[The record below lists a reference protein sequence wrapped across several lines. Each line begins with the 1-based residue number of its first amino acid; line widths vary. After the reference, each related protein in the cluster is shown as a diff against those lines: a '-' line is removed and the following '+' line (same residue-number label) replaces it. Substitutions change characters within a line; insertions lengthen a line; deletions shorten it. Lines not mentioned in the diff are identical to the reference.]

1 MKGFAHIFLLQ
12 LMKGYHMNNSTKNFI
27 KKSLLVMFITKT
39 FLFIDIT
46 FAANLT
52 DHSEVKEVKEDTH
65 ATVNAG
71 QDMKKPA
78 RTVQNDAHAIKKDTE
93 HASRTIKEDFKT
105 LAQDIKAEVKE
116 KVGHAA
122 GQIKEKL
129 TDLKEGAQEKAHTA
143 KEYIKIGTCVATE
156 TVKEKAHDL
165 KSTGQENIKKAQKTV
180 KHKADVA
187 KENIKHG
194 AQEAATKVSAAK
206 DTVKDKL
213 KDTAEHAKSSFED
226 TKEAIKEA
234 KPTTFKYPTQKS
246 NRDVKK
252 NLKIVL
258 KNVKKRKLALIEKL
272 TEELINYE
280 IELQKRVAQGLT
292 KTELE
297 KDPTLLK
304 LKKAI
309 ETTEYELAFLE
320 KKYNTLWAKTYPT
333 LAKLTCGL
341 QAKFTKEKK

>member
-1 MKGFAHIFLLQ
+1 ML
-12 LMKGYHMNNSTKNFI
+12 
-27 KKSLLVMFITKT
+27 ITKT
-39 FLFIDIT
+39 FLFINIT

-52 DHSEVKEVKEDTH
+52 GHSEVKKEDTH

-71 QDMKKPA
+71 QEMKKPI
-78 RTVQNDAHAIKKDTE
+78 RNVQNDTDTIKKDTE

-122 GQIKEKL
+122 EQIKEKL

-165 KSTGQENIKKAQKTV
+165 NQKAKELKSTGQENIKEAQKTV

-206 DTVKDKL
+206 DVVKDKL

-234 KPTTFKYPTQKS
+234 KPTTFKHPVQKS

-280 IELQKRVAQGLT
+280 LELQERVAQGLT
-292 KTELE
+292 KAELE
-297 KDPTLLK
+297 KDTTLLK

-341 QAKFTKEKK
+341 QAKFRKEKNK